1 MFIPSSFL
9 SLIKLHNQELPK
21 TEILI
26 DEPIFYDNPESLSQS
41 EIDLKVL
48 TLCPWRG
55 PNSAK
60 RIETLESYSSDVIS
74 KEEWIEKYTSKF

>member
-1 MFIPSSFL
+1 MFFPSPFFTLMSFH
-9 SLIKLHNQELPK
+9 SKEAPK

-26 DEPIFYDNPESLSQS
+26 KEPIFYDNPENLSQT
-41 EIDLKVL
+41 EIDLKVF

-55 PNSAK
+55 PNSEK
-60 RIETLESYSSDVIS
+60 RIKTLESYSSLEIS